1 MKVLEAIS
9 VLFSVVLFSIGTF
22 AQRMAH
28 INVRNEQHTEVITNN
43 LSDQIIDDGYIV
55 VIPGGRDRDSLVVCP
70 EQKYAVGKIPYTS
83 NVDANGKVCMH
94 IPLADYA
101 SSYELSPNLSLDYD
115 GGSNL
120 FDYLGYGW
128 RLNGVSVIEKTVSDY
143 FTDGNV
149 DRFSSDSLAALSLD
163 GMRLVRQS
171 DGSYLSQAGE
181 TRARWTGESSIKVL
195 YADGSVALF
204 SCEDGHP
211 SKEGRL
217 RYYIR
222 ERQSLDG
229 QKISYT
235 YRKNCN
241 HYLFGGRMFIDAISF
256 GDGREIKF
264 RFNHKNRV
272 DTHRDVV
279 GSRLNRDLSATRY
292 EKGMTYNYYFKLDT
306 IDVTQGGRLLSR
318 YEISYADQRI
328 ESPVSIIRK
337 IGADGASLKPL
348 RLSYGNTD
356 NISSWQK
363 KTYKLGSYLSTSN
376 LSNLS
381 FRTGKFDGGNEGE
394 GIMMFPKKDTYLNS
408 NSQSFFFKS
417 SYTAKDTL
425 VLTIS
430 SPSAGTAIPCGKIG
444 LDNSFVEALAVDT
457 DGDGDDEVVTIS
469 ETCLKNDGSALR
481 LKVYRRGGV
490 LGDRNYSM
498 LQTHSFVI
506 PCESALLPKSFLH
519 GDFDG
524 DGREE
529 ILAISH
535 QISNRG
541 ATVRVIDV
549 GDGTVKAS
557 FPVDSCFVAFPESA
571 NASDA
576 RRGKD
581 YWDSDRIFATD
592 YNADGKPELCVMT
605 KSGLKFHS
613 FRFSDKDKLVM
624 DTFTAPT
631 NGYGCTNILN
641 TDSLY
646 GIEIVPGDFNGDGC
660 TDFIIPVS
668 GLYTASM
675 GWAGIANAAV
685 AYSVILGNGNGSFF
699 EANSDKVNIGVVRDG
714 VPDNTLRQVQVADIN
729 RDGVTDVIFELQRGN
744 TVKTV
749 ALTFRNGVG
758 WYNTEGL
765 AFNADDMLIPCSP
778 FGSVARDNHAM
789 TVLSPNGT
797 LSYCKLAAPADFER
811 CLTSINDYQGNTHTF
826 SYARTYRATDFPVTS
841 PPTKFPFAP
850 WADGRLVCVREEQ
863 RAKNTLIADISYR
876 YKCPVTHLQGLGF
889 CGFREV
895 TASDC
900 VSGRETIMSYSPEK
914 LGTPIKT
921 ETMGNGEHL
930 KTDAY
935 GYDLRTDDGRH
946 IQKLMRAHTA
956 DDHLTGVSVKRTLD
970 YDGFGNIVRDTVAYG
985 DDGVTVSSFSYRNIV
1000 SDTLCLI
1007 GLVSESHKTAKRG
1020 KSTVENGE
1028 TIEFNPHFLPSKT
1041 ISWTGTAKQPVK
1053 TTTYSYDTKF
1063 RLTRTETVPY
1073 SGSPLQSVWKY
1084 SASNRRP
1091 REITDEDGIITAY
1104 KYGGYGVTATYDQ
1117 TDFSISSSGSAEI
1130 NPGIGLCDL
1139 ADITAPGI
1147 DIGEEAHG
1155 PATLYHYDE
1164 LGFVDSV
1171 TCAYG
1176 GGVKYVREW
1185 AEDGDSASYVITV
1198 KEDSEPVRKTWYD
1211 GLDRIKREGVQRPDG
1226 SFLLTECSYDSHGLL
1241 CAKSEPYR
1249 SAPSLWTRYAYDDA
1263 GRLIRTDHPDG
1274 HSDSRLYEGLTTT
1287 SIVGGQEKRTTS
1299 DAMGL
1304 VTVVEEGHGG
1314 GSRTEYSY
1322 RADGKPERVATG
1334 GFIYTFFEYDDYGRQ
1349 TAINDPSAGR
1359 RERAYDA
1366 SGRIACET
1374 DARGKS
1380 VSCTYDDKGR
1390 IIRRVIDNGTIF
1402 EYTYDRHS
1410 NLIEMKTNGVV
1421 TRSYTYDEHSRLISM
1436 TESGYSKTWAY
1447 DGKNVESVTYFLNNS
1462 QICKEQYSRT
1472 LGTTTTVTINNGT
1485 QVWRLI
1491 GEDEKGQPTKIGFG
1505 SLTQQLSF
1513 DLTGRVT
1520 GRKVRYG
1527 NEPYIQNAAYEYDEA
1542 TGNMT
1547 MRTDSI
1553 YGHEEAFAYDH
1564 LNRLCEAGSD
1574 SYAYDTKGNMTRRSG
1589 VGDYAY
1595 DVARPFAVSQVPF
1608 NAMIPQR
1615 EQFISYNALQQP
1627 DSIIEGGATATFTYG
1642 ADLQRSSMRV
1652 TRGETSLS
1660 AHYYDGTFNSF
1671 HRLRGE
1677 NLDVKQILYLAGDA
1691 YTAPAA
1697 MVRDYGSGSWK
1708 LCHIIR
1714 DNQNSIVAV
1723 TDTAG
1728 NVLERNSYDPWGVR
1742 RDPVTLTPYAPGE
1755 QPELTLGRGY
1765 GSHEHLGDFGLINMN
1780 ARLYDPA
1787 LCRFL
1792 SPDPVVQDPGNSQS
1806 FNRYT
1811 YCLNNPLKFID
1822 PTGLISY
1829 DYKNWKVEL
1838 DEIVVTAKR
1847 PKPILL
1853 WGVNHYKPQAPGEW
1867 LQYYDLSLGKW
1878 GGSDYGEAV
1887 DVNMGGYTSGSGL
1900 SVSSKIAIVN
1910 TAVSF
1915 PVNTTNQ
1922 LWKNVLKD
1930 EGRQIDALQQSLAT
1944 TPSAETERLLQ
1955 SKSAQ
1960 YKALEKPYSTLNR
1973 FGKALNKISA
1983 ATTLYD
1989 AATDVYNGHMKKAG
2003 ARLVVATATYASN
2016 FIPVVG
2022 SFISVGLGL
2031 ADAIWGE
2038 QFYDWVEQ
2046 DL

>member
-22 AQRMAH
+22 AQSQRMAH
-28 INVRNEQHTEVITNN
+28 INVRNDQHTEVITNN
-43 LSDQIIDDGYIV
+43 LSDQKIDDGYIV

-70 EQKYAVGKIPYTS
+70 EEKYAVGKIPYTS

-235 YRKNCN
+235 YRKNSN

-272 DTHRDVV
+272 DAHLDAV

-469 ETCLKNDGSALR
+469 ETCLKSDGSALR

-498 LQTHSFVI
+498 SQTHSFVI

-557 FPVDSCFVAFPESA
+557 FPVGSCFVAFPESA

-631 NGYGCTNILN
+631 NSYGCTNILN

-660 TDFIIPVS
+660 TDFIIPAS

-685 AYSVILGNGNGSFF
+685 AYSVILGNGNGRFF
-699 EANSDKVNIGVVRDG
+699 EANGGKVNIGVVRDG

-765 AFNADDMLIPCSP
+765 AFNADDMLIPCFP

-863 RAKNTLIADISYR
+863 KAKNTLIADISYR

-900 VSGRETIMSYSPEK
+900 VSGRETIMSFSPEK

-946 IQKLMRAHTA
+946 IQKLLRAHTA
-956 DDHLTGVSVKRTLD
+956 DDHLTGVSVKRTLN

-1028 TIEFNPHFLPSKT
+1028 TIEFNPHFLPSKA

-1053 TTTYSYDTKF
+1053 TTTYSYDTKC

-1130 NPGIGLCDL
+1130 KPGIGLCDL
-1139 ADITAPGI
+1139 ADITAPRI

-1164 LGFVDSV
+1164 LGVVDSV

-1226 SFLLTECSYDSHGLL
+1226 SFLLTECSYDSRGLL

-1249 SAPSLWTRYAYDDA
+1249 SASSLWTRYAYDDA

-1274 HSDSRLYEGLTTT
+1274 HSDSWLYEGLTTT

-1304 VTVVEEGHGG
+1304 VTAVEDGHGG

-1322 RADGKPERVATG
+1322 RADGKPEHVTTG

-1421 TRSYTYDEHSRLISM
+1421 TRTYTYDEHSRLISM
-1436 TESGYSKTWAY
+1436 TESDYSKMWAY
-1447 DGKNVESVTYFLNNS
+1447 DGKNVESVAYFLNNS

-1472 LGTTTTVTINNGT
+1472 LGTTTTVTINNGA

-1491 GEDEKGQPTKIGFG
+1491 GEDEKGRPTNIGFG

-1513 DLTGRVT
+1513 DLAGRVT

-1574 SYAYDTKGNMTRRSG
+1574 SYAYDTKGNMARRSG

-1627 DSIIEGGATATFTYG
+1627 DSIIEGSATATFTYG
-1642 ADLQRSSMRV
+1642 ADLQRSSMRISRHGNAIT
-1652 TRGETSLS
+1652 TR
-1660 AHYYDGTFNSF
+1660 YYDGSYNSVE
-1671 HRLRGE
+1671 RKQGCAILR
-1677 NLDVKQILYLAGDA
+1677 KQILYLAGDA

-1697 MVRDYGSGSWK
+1697 IVRDYGSSSWQ
-1708 LCHIIR
+1708 LRHIIR

-1742 RDPVTLTPYAPGE
+1742 RDPASLTPYAPGE
-1755 QPELTLGRGY
+1755 EPELLFGRGY

-1780 ARLYDPA
+1780 ARLYDPT

-1792 SPDPVVQDPGNSQS
+1792 SPDPVVQSPFTPQNL
-1806 FNRYT
+1806 NRYAF
-1811 YCLNNPLKFID
+1811 CLNNPLRYTD
-1822 PTGLISY
+1822 PSGMFTKTHINGDMHIS
-1829 DYKNWKVEL
+1829 L
-1838 DEIVVTAKR
+1838 DDVYVIGTITI
-1847 PKPILL
+1847 PNP
-1853 WGVNHYKPQAPGEW
+1853 W
-1867 LQYYDLSLGKW
+1867 LQYYGQILPRVQYNVFYGNKPLETAPDNSLPIGKLKADINTPKDV
-1878 GGSDYGEAV
+1878 SFLAV
-1887 DVNMGGYTSGSGL
+1887 TNT
-1900 SVSSKIAIVN
+1900 SVSLPINIVKQHW
-1910 TAVSF
+1910 TR
-1915 PVNTTNQ
+1915 
-1922 LWKNVLKD
+1922 VLKT
-1930 EGRQIDALQQSLAT
+1930 EATQIDALQQCLAT

-1960 YKALEKPYSTLNR
+1960 YKALEKPYSQLSKLGKTLTITG
-1973 FGKALNKISA
+1973 FI
-1983 ATTLYD
+1983 TTGV
-1989 AATDVYNGHMKKAG
+1989 DVYCDFEKGHYKSMG
-2003 ARLVVATATYASN
+2003 ARTVVAAATYASS
-2016 FIPVVG
+2016 FIPIVGPVV
-2022 SFISVGLGL
+2022 SVGLGL
-2031 ADAIWGE
+2031 ADALWGE
-2038 QFYDWVEQ
+2038 QFYNWLENDF
-2046 DL
+2046 

>member
-22 AQRMAH
+22 AQSQRMAH
-28 INVRNEQHTEVITNN
+28 INVRNDQHTEVITNN
-43 LSDQIIDDGYIV
+43 LSDQKIDDGYIV

-70 EQKYAVGKIPYTS
+70 EEKYAVGKIPYTS

-94 IPLADYA
+94 IPLADHA

-272 DTHRDVV
+272 DAHLDAV
-279 GSRLNRDLSATRY
+279 GSRLNRNLSATRY

-408 NSQSFFFKS
+408 NSQRFFFKS

-444 LDNSFVEALAVDT
+444 LGNSFVEALAVDT

-481 LKVYRRGGV
+481 LNVYRRGGV

-498 LQTHSFVI
+498 SQTHSFVI
-506 PCESALLPKSFLH
+506 PCESAHLPKSFLH

-685 AYSVILGNGNGSFF
+685 AYSVILGNGNGRFF
-699 EANSDKVNIGVVRDG
+699 EANGGKVNIGVVRDG

-765 AFNADDMLIPCSP
+765 AFNADDMLIPCFP

-946 IQKLMRAHTA
+946 IQKLLRAHTA

-1007 GLVSESHKTAKRG
+1007 GLVSESNKTAKRG

-1028 TIEFNPHFLPSKT
+1028 TIEFNPHFLPSKA

-1053 TTTYSYDTKF
+1053 TTTYSYDTKC

-1091 REITDEDGIITAY
+1091 REITDEVGIITAY

-1139 ADITAPGI
+1139 ADITAPRI

-1164 LGFVDSV
+1164 LGVVDSV

-1176 GGVKYVREW
+1176 RGVKYVREW

-1226 SFLLTECSYDSHGLL
+1226 SFLLTECSYDSRGLL

-1249 SAPSLWTRYAYDDA
+1249 TASSLWTRYAYDDA
-1263 GRLIRTDHPDG
+1263 DRLIRTDHPDG

-1304 VTVVEEGHGG
+1304 VTAVEEGHGG

-1322 RADGKPERVATG
+1322 RADGKPERVTTG
-1334 GFIYTFFEYDDYGRQ
+1334 GFISTFFEYDDYGRQ

-1402 EYTYDRHS
+1402 EYTYDSHS

-1421 TRSYTYDEHSRLISM
+1421 THTYTYDEHSRLISM
-1436 TESGYSKTWAY
+1436 TESDYSKMWAY
-1447 DGKNVESVTYFLNNS
+1447 DGKNVESVAYFLNNS

-1491 GEDEKGQPTKIGFG
+1491 GEDEKGRPTNIGFG

-1513 DLTGRVT
+1513 DLAGRVT

-1574 SYAYDTKGNMTRRSG
+1574 SYAYDTKGNMARRCG

-1627 DSIIEGGATATFTYG
+1627 DSIIEGGATASFTYG
-1642 ADLQRSSMRV
+1642 ADLQRSSMRISRHGNAIT
-1652 TRGETSLS
+1652 TR
-1660 AHYYDGTFNSF
+1660 YYDGSYNSVE
-1671 HRLRGE
+1671 RKQGCAILR
-1677 NLDVKQILYLAGDA
+1677 KQILYLAGDA

-1697 MVRDYGSGSWK
+1697 IVRDYGSSSWQ
-1708 LCHIIR
+1708 LRHIIR
-1714 DNQNSIVAV
+1714 DNQNSIMAV

-1742 RDPVTLTPYAPGE
+1742 RDPASLTPYAPGE
-1755 QPELTLGRGY
+1755 EPELLLGRGY

-1780 ARLYDPA
+1780 ARLYDPT

-1792 SPDPVVQDPGNSQS
+1792 SPDPVVQSPFTPQNL
-1806 FNRYT
+1806 NRYA
-1811 YCLNNPLKFID
+1811 YCLNNPLRYTD
-1822 PTGLISY
+1822 PSGMFTKTHINGDMHI
-1829 DYKNWKVEL
+1829 NL
-1838 DEIVVTAKR
+1838 DDVYVIGTR
-1847 PKPILL
+1847 TIPNP
-1853 WGVNHYKPQAPGEW
+1853 W
-1867 LQYYDLSLGKW
+1867 LQYYGQILPRVQYNVFYGNKPLETAPDNSLPIGKLKADINTPKDV
-1878 GGSDYGEAV
+1878 SFLAV
-1887 DVNMGGYTSGSGL
+1887 TNT
-1900 SVSSKIAIVN
+1900 SVSLPINIVKQHW
-1910 TAVSF
+1910 TR
-1915 PVNTTNQ
+1915 
-1922 LWKNVLKD
+1922 VLKT
-1930 EGRQIDALQQSLAT
+1930 EATQIDALQQSLAT

-1960 YKALEKPYSTLNR
+1960 YETLANSTKALKYASWGLTGLT
-1973 FGKALNKISA
+1973 I
-1983 ATTLYD
+1983 ATTGLD
-1989 AATDVYNGHMKKAG
+1989 MAADIKSGHGTKAA
-2003 ARLVVATATYASN
+2003 ARAAVAIVTCASVN
-2016 FIPVVG
+2016 IPIVG
-2022 SFISVGLGL
+2022 PFISVGLGL

-2038 QFYDWVEQ
+2038 QFYDWVENEF
-2046 DL
+2046 